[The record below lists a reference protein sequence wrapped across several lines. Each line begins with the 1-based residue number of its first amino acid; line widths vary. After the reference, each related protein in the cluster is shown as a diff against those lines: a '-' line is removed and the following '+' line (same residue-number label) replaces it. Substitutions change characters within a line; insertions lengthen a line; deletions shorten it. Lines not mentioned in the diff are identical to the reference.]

1 MARYTTTALILATAC
16 TILASCSNPPQVDSL
31 WNREFTTAQQI
42 VEIYD
47 SIRNA
52 IGRGNSNM
60 HTRNLC
66 HYVWNSGE
74 YMFRCRG
81 KNEDVSLLP
90 EPLDELI
97 LDDSTV
103 TRFMIERDTARFV
116 DHYFTLEAMKR
127 GDSFEESRDG
137 ITITVFYKPRAMNGN
152 DYAKMRRV
160 FSCSNSA
167 LHQAYMRKLKF
178 PFRNSGCNEQLYS
191 IRPLIENN
199 VEDSKLKS
207 EIIALYDEYSGIM
220 PGSPAPTPTL
230 VDTKGKEH
238 TIAEFRGKVLVIDVW
253 ATWCSSCLANM
264 PKFISLKES
273 YKDNK
278 QIEFITISIDR
289 KNARGNWLS
298 TIAKRKMECMLNLY
312 PHCDVQSQFESDYH
326 ISGVPRY
333 IVIDSKGNI
342 VSAFAPPPSQGL
354 EQIIAQTL
362 EQ

>member
-1 MARYTTTALILATAC
+1 MAQHTTTALIFAIISTL
-16 TILASCSNPPQVDSL
+16 LASCSNPPQVDSL
-31 WNREFTTAQQI
+31 WNREFTSAQQI
-42 VEIYD
+42 IETYD
-47 SIRNA
+47 SIKSA
-52 IGRGNSNM
+52 IGKGYSNL
-60 HTRNLC
+60 HTRNMC

-81 KNEDVSLLP
+81 KNDDVSLLP

-97 LDDSTV
+97 LDDSIV

-127 GDSFEESRDG
+127 GESFEESRDG
-137 ITITVFYKPRAMNGN
+137 ITITVFYKPRAMNDN

-160 FSCSNSA
+160 FSCNNSA

-207 EIIALYDEYSGIM
+207 EIIALYDEYRSIM
-220 PGSPAPTPTL
+220 PGSLAPTPTL
-230 VDTKGKEH
+230 IDTQGKEH
-238 TIAEFRGKVLVIDVW
+238 TFAQFRGKVLVIDVW

-264 PKFISLKES
+264 PKFIKLKES
-273 YKDNK
+273 YKDNSN
-278 QIEFITISIDR
+278 IEFITISIDR
-289 KNARGNWLS
+289 KKSRDNWLS
-298 TIAKRKMECMLNLY
+298 AIAKRKMESMLNLY
-312 PHCDVQSQFESDYH
+312 PNCDVQSQFESDYH

-333 IVIDSKGNI
+333 IVIDSQGNI